1 MSEEK
6 VCEEGKEK
14 DFVKEYCKCKAI
26 EGKEEKMSCLLN
38 LLHDITELQD
48 VVNITTFRTLDDDT
62 DPRWYPLHIIDN
74 ANAVILGISRNKG
87 YPELIVREGYVDDK
101 VSSLKSRWDWVKR
114 KEGGKNDVVVD

>member
-26 EGKEEKMSCLLN
+26 EGKEEK
-38 LLHDITELQD
+38 
-48 VVNITTFRTLDDDT
+48 
-62 DPRWYPLHIIDN
+62 
-74 ANAVILGISRNKG
+74 ISRNKG

-114 KEGGKNDVVVD
+114 KEGGKDDVVVD